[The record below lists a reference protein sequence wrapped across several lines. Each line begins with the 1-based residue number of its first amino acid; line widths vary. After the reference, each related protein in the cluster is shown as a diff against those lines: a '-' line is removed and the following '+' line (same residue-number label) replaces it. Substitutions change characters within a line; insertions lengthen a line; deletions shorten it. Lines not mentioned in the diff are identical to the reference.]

1 MDKTAL
7 FHEDGT
13 FTAPRFVNN
22 IEDVPETH
30 RDWYN
35 FDPRVEGGRYKLDE
49 FFWKGLR
56 EPYELEMERLE
67 KELADL
73 KAKHEKDVVAEKQ
86 ARKQDKIDS
95 TLHSACKDAG
105 IPDGLMEGAIAILT
119 AKATFEVDESYE
131 FGGGVVIANSG
142 GHLNSVEGL
151 VENFLDSDEGAG
163 FRGKR
168 RAAPS
173 DGYFTALLSGMKERR

>member
-7 FHEDGT
+7 FHPDGS
-13 FTAPRFVNN
+13 FAAPRFVKN
-22 IEDVPETH
+22 IEDVPESH
-30 RDWYN
+30 RDWYL
-35 FDPRVEGGRYKLDE
+35 PERGRTDGSHILNHVI
-49 FFWKGLR
+49 WKEVR
-56 EPYELEMERLE
+56 EPYEREIERLE
-67 KELADL
+67 RELAEL